1 MSDQCSS
8 NTAKSTKKELREQQ
22 ENSDDDNDD
31 EQEDGSD
38 DFENKDG
45 HSNDIMHIAQTRNVL
60 LNGIAEQSYNQLL
73 SGAAESSALMTNDE
87 TLAEILRK
95 LNTPDALDDE
105 FAVIPNKRM
114 SAGVSTSQKPDNM
127 KKNRTRSIVP
137 YEDTRVM
144 LHPNKYN
151 RTGYIN
157 ASNIPLGDRILRYVV
172 AQAPMRDTIE
182 DFWQMVW
189 ESGAQLIVMLCD
201 AQEKPSIAPYYW
213 PIKEKSKVRM
223 NDFTVTLIKSTSSQ
237 YQTTSVL
244 QLKCISSGE
253 KRIIYHLRFHDWNTG
268 SIPPSEEGFLGFIDA
283 VNSVKRHLDNERLKE
298 SDSGVVVMS
307 SNWKQRS
314 RSTSRANLTDVT
326 NRNRSQ
332 STECGSWK
340 KKLQFVNSSYCGG
353 SPSQSEASSE
363 CSSGTA
369 GAAVYGESPP
379 TIIHCFSGA
388 HESGVYLLSE
398 LMIHCIEHNLNVDIS
413 KALKMLRQQ
422 RMCLVKTVEQYRF
435 VYSLLAIYLQKSRL
449 I

>member
-1 MSDQCSS
+1 MRIS
-8 NTAKSTKKELREQQ
+8 
-22 ENSDDDNDD
+22 
-31 EQEDGSD
+31 
-38 DFENKDG
+38 
-45 HSNDIMHIAQTRNVL
+45 QTRHVL
-60 LNGIAEQSYNQLL
+60 LNGIVEQNSKRPLLGVAE
-73 SGAAESSALMTNDE
+73 ASALSTNDE
-87 TLAEILRK
+87 TLSKLLLK

-157 ASNIPLGDRILRYVV
+157 ASNVQIPLGDRLLRYIV

-223 NDFTVTLIKSTSSQ
+223 NDFTVTLIKSTPSQ

-244 QLKCISSGE
+244 HLKCISSGE
-253 KRIIYHLRFHDWNTG
+253 KRTIYHLRFHDWNTG
-268 SIPPSEEGFLGFIDA
+268 SIPPSEEALLGFIDA

-298 SDSGVVVMS
+298 SDSGVVMMS
-307 SNWKQRS
+307 SSSKQRS

-332 STECGSWK
+332 STEGGSWK
-340 KKLQFVNSSYCGG
+340 KRLQFVNTGYSVN

-363 CSSGTA
+363 CSSA
-369 GAAVYGESPP
+369 GINAAISSESPP
-379 TIIHCFSGA
+379 TVIHCFSGA
-388 HESGVYLLSE
+388 HESGVYLLAE

-413 KALKMLRQQ
+413 KALRMLRQQ